1 MKHRH
6 ALILLL
12 LLLAGPLA
20 APAPA
25 PAREAPAADWSVGDY
40 VQLAWEQHPG
50 LEAARARLEG
60 SLARAQGAGSWPD
73 PVLEYGWFVS
83 EMETALGPQQHRLGL
98 MQPVPWPGKNSLRRE
113 AARREAAVQNWSW
126 QERALE
132 VQEEVVVAL
141 AEYALLARRLEVE
154 EAIATLLG
162 DQEELARTRYRHS
175 DSGQGELLRLQV
187 ERGRALDRLRR
198 LRAAR
203 PAHAARLNAAL
214 GRPHHAALPWP
225 VVLDPQGPP
234 ALLGGTPADSLLVRL
249 QERSPRLRA
258 LEQEATARAV
268 EAKLARRE
276 QWPDIGVG
284 VSTTLVGDDS
294 IMPNPDAGRDA
305 WVAMLQLRLPLWRGK
320 YDALVGQAEAERRRV
335 RAERRA
341 TALQLRAGVEDAL
354 YQAWDAR
361 TRLDFYRDEL
371 VPRER
376 EALRATATAWQNGRS
391 DLLSFLDSTRSL
403 LALELEDARALRD
416 LYAANARLARLLGE
430 ALAPLPSPQETT
442 RP

>member
-1 MKHRH
+1 MKHRK
-6 ALILLL
+6 LWILVVGLVS
-12 LLLAGPLA
+12 LAIPGL
-20 APAPA
+20 APAQGSP
-25 PAREAPAADWSVGDY
+25 EAGWSVADY
-40 VQLAWEQHPG
+40 VRLAWEGHPG
-50 LEAARARLEG
+50 LDAARARLEG
-60 SLARAQGAGSWPD
+60 SLARARGAGSWPD
-73 PVLEYGWFVS
+73 PVLDYAWFAR
-83 EMETALGPQQHRLGL
+83 EIETALGPQQHRVGL
-98 MQPVPWPGKNSLRRE
+98 MQPVPWPGKTGLRRE
-113 AARREAAVQNWSW
+113 AARREAAVQNWNW
-126 QERALE
+126 QQRALE
-132 VQEEVVVAL
+132 VQEDVIVAL
-141 AEYALLARRLEVE
+141 ADYALLARQLEVE
-154 EAIATLLG
+154 EAVTELLG
-162 DQEELARTRYRHS
+162 DQEELARTRYRNS
-175 DSGQGELLRLQV
+175 DSEQGELLRLQV

-203 PAHAARLNAAL
+203 PAHAASLNAAL
-214 GRPHHAALPWP
+214 GRAHHAPLPWP
-225 VVLDPQGPP
+225 VELDPVGPP
-234 ALLGGTPADSLLVRL
+234 ALLDGTPADSLLARL

-268 EAKLARRE
+268 DAKLARRE

-284 VSTTLVGDDS
+284 VSTTFVGDDA

-305 WVAMLQLRLPLWRGK
+305 WMAMVQLRLPLWRGK

-341 TALQLRAGVEDAL
+341 TALELRAGVERAL
-354 YQAWDAR
+354 FEEWDAR

-416 LYAANARLARLLGE
+416 LYTANARLARLLGE
-430 ALAPLPSPQETT
+430 ALAPMPSPQEFT